1 MNRPR
6 PTAVVIYPY
15 STGARLA
22 LAMARH
28 GWGVIAVVP
37 ADPARYSMS
46 PGVPGWGW
54 ASVITDH
61 GDPAALAAMLRLA
74 DVQAVV
80 PGDESGVPA
89 AESLAQRL
97 GLPGNDPATTAWRTH
112 KAAMQQALR
121 DTGLPHPITAEAHC
135 AERASAVAR
144 VAGLPGRPVVIKPS
158 WRSESEEVT
167 VCRTPGDVPGAWC
180 RAAAVPD
187 MTGRASG
194 AAVVQEYLR
203 GPQWTVNTV
212 TVTGPAGRREHV
224 VTDMWRERV
233 RVTESG
239 HIAWGESWLVPPQ
252 AAGEAGQRVAE
263 YALDVLAAVGV
274 GVGPAHTEIIFTED
288 GPRLIEVAARL
299 AGCYPQD
306 LTEHVAGQSHLSG
319 TAAAIANPEEFATR
333 PLRPVQDGAAVA
345 QAWLVAPAD
354 SWLDQAVLG
363 QVLSLATL
371 WSFEPRLAAGGRV
384 RRTRDTASS
393 PGWLNLYGPAAAVEA
408 DIRRLREDLEPRLY
422 RWRLWED
429 PEPRLYRWAG

>member
-6 PTAVVIYPY
+6 PVAVVVYPY

-22 LAMARH
+22 LALASH
-28 GWGVIAVVP
+28 GWGAIAVVP
-37 ADPARYSMS
+37 ADPARYSMP
-46 PGVPGWGW
+46 PGVPGRGW

-61 GDPAALAAMLRLA
+61 GDPADLAATLRLA
-74 DVQAVV
+74 DAQAVV

-121 DTGLPHPITAEAHC
+121 DTGLPHPMTAEARC
-135 AERASAVAR
+135 ADRASAAAR

-158 WRSESEEVT
+158 WRSASEEVT
-167 VCRTPGDVPGAWC
+167 VCRALRDVPGAWC
-180 RAAAVPD
+180 RAAAAPD
-187 MTGRASG
+187 MTGRSSG

-212 TVTGPAGRREHV
+212 TVTGPSGRREHV

-233 RVTESG
+233 TETESG
-239 HIAWGESWLVPPQ
+239 QIAWGESWLVPPQ
-252 AAGEAGQRVAE
+252 AAGEDGQQVAE

-274 GVGPAHTEIIFTED
+274 EAGPAHVEIIFTAG
-288 GPRLIEVAARL
+288 GPRLVEVAARL

-306 LTEHVAGQSHLSG
+306 LTEQVTGQSQLSG
-319 TAAAIANPEEFATR
+319 TAAAIADPEGFATR
-333 PLRPVQDGAAVA
+333 ALRPVLDGVAVA

-354 SWLDQAVLG
+354 SWLDAAVLG
-363 QVLSLATL
+363 QVFCLATL
-371 WSFEPRLAAGGRV
+371 RSSDPRLAAGGQV

-393 PGWLNLYGPAAAVEA
+393 PGWLNLCGTAAAVEA

-422 RWRLWED
+422 RWLRED
-429 PEPRLYRWAG
+429 PEPRLYRRAG